1 MKVHNFQPFLNKEQK
16 STMKERITITVD
28 KDLLKWIDNQVDDKV
43 FANRS
48 HAIEFLI
55 KRKMEEK

>member
-1 MKVHNFQPFLNKEQK
+1 VGK
-16 STMKERITITVD
+16 KERITITID
-28 KDLLKWIDNQVDDKV
+28 KELLDWIDARIEEKV

-55 KRKMEEK
+55 KQKEIEEKRKKNE

>member
-1 MKVHNFQPFLNKEQK
+1 
-16 STMKERITITVD
+16 MKERITITVD
-28 KDLLKWIDNQVDDKV
+28 KDLLKWIDSMVDEKV

-55 KRKMEEK
+55 KKKMDEKEAGP